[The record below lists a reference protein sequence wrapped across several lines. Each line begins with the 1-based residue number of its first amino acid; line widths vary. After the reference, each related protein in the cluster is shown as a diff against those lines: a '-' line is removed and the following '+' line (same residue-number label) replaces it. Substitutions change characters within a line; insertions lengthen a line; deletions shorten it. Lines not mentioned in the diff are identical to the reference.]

1 MTPHSARF
9 LLLSVALHGGLL
21 AYLILDDAPHPAG
34 VRPLTVSL
42 TSLAPPPSSEPAS
55 AAAPTPSPAI
65 IKPRPVSNT
74 AVSVATVPAMPADPE
89 IASTSADAP
98 SSAIMADD
106 LPAAA
111 GAAFVPPPR
120 DDHVLQQ
127 RLQAR
132 LRDAL
137 APYFVYPPLAR
148 RQGWQG
154 EVTVALRVEIDGRLS
169 GIHLLASS
177 GHGLIDR
184 AALRTLR
191 DIPRLDDIGG
201 WLENGHFDMVLPIE
215 YRLTDS

>member
-21 AYLILDDAPHPAG
+21 AYLTLDDAPHPAG
-34 VRPLTVSL
+34 VRPLTVNL
-42 TSLAPPPSSEPAS
+42 TSLAPPSSEPAS
-55 AAAPTPSPAI
+55 TAAPTPSPAI
-65 IKPRPVSNT
+65 IKPRPVSKT
-74 AVSVATVPAMPADPE
+74 ADSVATDPTMPADPE
-89 IASTSADAP
+89 IASTPADTP
-98 SSAIMADD
+98 SSAAMTDD

-111 GAAFVPPPR
+111 GAASVPPAR

-154 EVTVALRVEIDGRLS
+154 EVTVALRVETDGRLS

-191 DIPRLDDIGG
+191 DIPRLDDIDG

>member
-1 MTPHSARF
+1 MTSHSARF
-9 LLLSVALHGGLL
+9 LLLSVALHSGLL
-21 AYLILDDAPHPAG
+21 AYLTLDDAPHPTG
-34 VRPLTVSL
+34 VRPLTVNL
-42 TSLAPPPSSEPAS
+42 TSLAPPSSEPAS

-65 IKPRPVSNT
+65 IKPRPVSKT
-74 AVSVATVPAMPADPE
+74 AASVATDPSMPADPE

-98 SSAIMADD
+98 SFATMADD
-106 LPAAA
+106 PPAAA
-111 GAAFVPPPR
+111 GAASVPPAR

-191 DIPRLDDIGG
+191 DIPRLDDIDG